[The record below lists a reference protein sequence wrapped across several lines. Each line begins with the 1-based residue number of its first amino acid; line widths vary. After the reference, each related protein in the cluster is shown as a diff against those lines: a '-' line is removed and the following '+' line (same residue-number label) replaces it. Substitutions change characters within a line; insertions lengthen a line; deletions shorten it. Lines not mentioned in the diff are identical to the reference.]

1 MSSNDSNNVV
11 ISNFDLKKNENFYSK
26 KVLIKNINNLSL
38 DVILSTQKLDLDFIV
53 NYILNEK
60 CQVTSH
66 EKNIDILTV
75 LEEQSHINRKEL
87 LQAIKLS
94 KNDF

>member
-1 MSSNDSNNVV
+1 MSSDDSINVI
-11 ISNFDLKKNENFYSK
+11 ISNFDLKKYENFYSK
-26 KVLIKNINNLSL
+26 KVLIKNINNISL

-60 CQVTSH
+60 FQISSN

-75 LEEQSHINRKEL
+75 LEEQPHINREDL

>member
-1 MSSNDSNNVV
+1 MSSDDSINVI
-11 ISNFDLKKNENFYSK
+11 ISNFDLKKYENFYSK
-26 KVLIKNINNLSL
+26 KVLIKNINNISL

-53 NYILNEK
+53 NYILDEK
-60 CQVTSH
+60 FQISSN

-75 LEEQSHINRKEL
+75 LEEQPHINREDL